1 MRKAVRICCLI
12 LGAVLLMS
20 ALFLVLYNIA
30 EDKKSGETAE
40 HVLDA
45 LRENLP
51 ETQAPE
57 TTAPAMP
64 EAEQYDLYAEYE
76 TETETVPEMQT
87 AEIDGVQYIGSI
99 SVPELQI
106 ELPVAA
112 EWSYPAL
119 KTSPCRYMGSIYTN
133 DLIICAHNYQS
144 HFGTIKNLH
153 TDSEILF
160 TDVQG
165 NVSRY
170 KVLSME
176 ELPGTAV
183 ERMQFGD
190 ADDWDLTLFTCTLGG
205 QSRVTVRAVQ
215 TEG

>member
-64 EAEQYDLYAEYE
+64 
-76 TETETVPEMQT
+76 
-87 AEIDGVQYIGSI
+87 
-99 SVPELQI
+99 
-106 ELPVAA
+106 
-112 EWSYPAL
+112 
-119 KTSPCRYMGSIYTN
+119 
-133 DLIICAHNYQS
+133 
-144 HFGTIKNLH
+144 
-153 TDSEILF
+153 
-160 TDVQG
+160 
-165 NVSRY
+165 
-170 KVLSME
+170 
-176 ELPGTAV
+176 
-183 ERMQFGD
+183 
-190 ADDWDLTLFTCTLGG
+190 
-205 QSRVTVRAVQ
+205 
-215 TEG
+215 